1 MVEKRTFLQSLESI
15 ARFVMKFILHLF
27 NKFEVTMNNIKN
39 VFSIKDLENLSGIK
53 AHTIRIWEK
62 RYDILQPMRTDTNIR
77 LYDLASLQ
85 KLLNITLL
93 HDYGYKISKIA
104 TYPQDKIPSL
114 VREII
119 SNKTAKSHAISELK
133 MSMMNFDQ
141 ELFFNTYNWLIAE
154 KSFKEIFH
162 QVFIPLMNELGLLWQ
177 SDTITPAHEHFIS
190 YLIKQKL
197 LVNTEKLQ
205 VLKPSKTDKVF
216 VLSLPMNEIHEL
228 GLMYLNYEI
237 LLQGYKTIYLGES
250 MPVDNLKHLKKH
262 FDSIVYVS
270 YLTVQPERDL
280 LDGYINKMSEELV
293 DDTTELW
300 YIGRMVEFIKRDG
313 LSENIS
319 IFDSIGDLVNQI

>member
-1 MVEKRTFLQSLESI
+1 M
-15 ARFVMKFILHLF
+15 
-27 NKFEVTMNNIKN
+27 MNNIKS

-119 SNKTAKSHAISELK
+119 SNKTAKSHAISEFK
-133 MSMMNFDQ
+133 MAMMNFDQ

-154 KSFKEIFH
+154 KSFKEIFL

-197 LVNTEKLQ
+197 LINTEKLQ
-205 VLKPSKTDKVF
+205 VLKQTKNDKVF

-237 LLQGYKTIYLGES
+237 LLLGYKTIYLGES
-250 MPVDNLKHLKKH
+250 MPISNLKDLKKH
-262 FDSIVYVS
+262 FDSIIFIS
-270 YLTVQPERDL
+270 YFTVQPERDILDEYIQKMADEL
-280 LDGYINKMSEELV
+280 LDEN
-293 DDTTELW
+293 TELW
-300 YIGRMVEFIKRDG
+300 YTGRLVEFINKEG
-313 LSENIS
+313 LSDKIS
-319 IFDSIGDLVNQI
+319 IFNSISELVNEI

>member
-1 MVEKRTFLQSLESI
+1 
-15 ARFVMKFILHLF
+15 
-27 NKFEVTMNNIKN
+27 MNNIKS

-104 TYPQDKIPSL
+104 TYPQEKIPSL

-119 SNKTAKSHAISELK
+119 SNKTAKSHAISEFK
-133 MSMMNFDQ
+133 MAMMNFDQ

-154 KSFKEIFH
+154 KSFKEVFL

-197 LVNTEKLQ
+197 LINTEKLQ
-205 VLKPSKTDKVF
+205 VLKQTKNDKVF

-237 LLQGYKTIYLGES
+237 LLLGYKTIYLGES
-250 MPVDNLKHLKKH
+250 MPISNLKDLKKH
-262 FDSIVYVS
+262 FDSIIFIS
-270 YLTVQPERDL
+270 YFTVQPERDILDEYIQKMADEL
-280 LDGYINKMSEELV
+280 LDEN
-293 DDTTELW
+293 TELW
-300 YIGRMVEFIKRDG
+300 YTGRLVEFINKEG
-313 LSENIS
+313 LSDKIS
-319 IFDSIGDLVNQI
+319 IFNSISELVNEI

>member
-1 MVEKRTFLQSLESI
+1 MI
-15 ARFVMKFILHLF
+15 
-27 NKFEVTMNNIKN
+27 NNVKS

-104 TYPQDKIPSL
+104 TYPQEKIPSL

-119 SNKTAKSHAISELK
+119 SSKTAKSHAISAFK
-133 MSMMNFDQ
+133 MAMMNFDQ
-141 ELFFNTYNWLIAE
+141 ELFFNTYNWLIAD
-154 KSFKEIFH
+154 KSFKEVFH
-162 QVFIPLMNELGLLWQ
+162 EVFIPLMNELGLLWQ

-205 VLKPSKTDKVF
+205 ALKQTKFDKVF

-237 LLQGYKTIYLGES
+237 LLNGYKTIYLGES
-250 MPVDNLKHLKKH
+250 MPIENLKDLKKH
-262 FDSIVYVS
+262 FNSIVFIS
-270 YLTVQPERDL
+270 YLTVQPERDS
-280 LDGYINKMSEELV
+280 INEYVAKMTNELV

-300 YIGRMVEFIKRDG
+300 FAGRLVEFIRKEG
-313 LSENIS
+313 LSDKIS
-319 IFDSIGDLVNQI
+319 IFDSISELVNKI

>member
-1 MVEKRTFLQSLESI
+1 
-15 ARFVMKFILHLF
+15 
-27 NKFEVTMNNIKN
+27 MNNIKN

-93 HDYGYKISKIA
+93 HNYGYKISKIA
-104 TYPQDKIPSL
+104 TYPQEKIPSL

-133 MSMMNFDQ
+133 MAMMNFDQ

-205 VLKPSKTDKVF
+205 VLKPTRTDKVF

-237 LLQGYKTIYLGES
+237 LLQGFKTIFLGES
-250 MPVDNLKHLKKH
+250 MPIDNLKVLKKH

-270 YLTVQPERDL
+270 YLTVQPERDI
-280 LDGYINKMSEELV
+280 LDSYIDKMSEELV

-313 LSENIS
+313 LSDKIS
-319 IFDSIGDLVNQI
+319 IFNSIAELVDQI

>member
-1 MVEKRTFLQSLESI
+1 M
-15 ARFVMKFILHLF
+15 
-27 NKFEVTMNNIKN
+27 
-39 VFSIKDLENLSGIK
+39 FSIKDLENLSGIK

-104 TYPQDKIPSL
+104 TYPQEKIPSL

-119 SNKTAKSHAISELK
+119 SSKTAKSHAISEFK
-133 MSMMNFDQ
+133 MAMMNFDQ

-154 KSFKEIFH
+154 KSFKEVFY
-162 QVFIPLMNELGLLWQ
+162 QVFIPLLDELGLLWQ

-190 YLIKQKL
+190 YLIKQKV

-205 VLKPSKTDKVF
+205 VLKPTKTDKIF

-237 LLQGYKTIYLGES
+237 LLQGYKTVFLGES
-250 MPVDNLKHLKKH
+250 MPINNLKDLKKH
-262 FDSIVYVS
+262 FNSIVFIS
-270 YLTVQPERDL
+270 YMTVQPERDM
-280 LDGYINKMSEELV
+280 LDSYIQKMSVELL
-293 DDTTELW
+293 DDTTEVW
-300 YIGRMVEFIKRDG
+300 FIGRLVEFIKKDG
-313 LSENIS
+313 LSDRITIFSS
-319 IFDSIGDLVNQI
+319 ITELVDQI